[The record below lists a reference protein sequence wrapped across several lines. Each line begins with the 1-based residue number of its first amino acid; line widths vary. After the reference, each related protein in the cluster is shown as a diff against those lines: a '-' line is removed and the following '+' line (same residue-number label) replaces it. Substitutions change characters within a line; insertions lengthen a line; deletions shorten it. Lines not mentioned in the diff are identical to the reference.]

1 MMSKTNIESKVMVK
15 IYGEEYP
22 ITGWCE
28 PARMNRIAQLVD
40 QKMGETARSTGI
52 RARDKV
58 AILAAMS
65 LASELLEAT
74 EHQQDDGTSV
84 SSRLDSVMTRL
95 DKALAG

>member
-1 MMSKTNIESKVMVK
+1 MVK

-22 ITGWCE
+22 VTGWCE
-28 PARMNRIAQLVD
+28 PERMNRIAGMVD
-40 QKMGETARSTGI
+40 RRMGETAQTTGI

-58 AILAAMS
+58 AILAALS

-74 EHQQDDGTSV
+74 ESQKLELNSV
-84 SSRLDSVMTRL
+84 GPRIDSLLARL

>member
-1 MMSKTNIESKVMVK
+1 MSETNIESKIMVK

-22 ITGWCE
+22 ITGWCDE
-28 PARMNRIAQLVD
+28 ARMNQIARLVD
-40 QKMGETARSTGI
+40 ERMGETARSTGV

-58 AILAAMS
+58 AILAALS

-74 EHQQDDGTSV
+74 EGQRSGDGPV
-84 SSRLDSVMTRL
+84 SSRLDSVLTRL